1 MASKREVF
9 PDPFSPQIT
18 VIPLEKEISF
28 FSWFRNE
35 KRESFDMA
43 KKKPNVLF

>member
-18 VIPLEKEISF
+18 VIPSEKVISF
-28 FSWFRNE
+28 FPWFRNE

-43 KKKPNVLF
+43 KKEPSILF